1 MSSGDPGPALFG
13 RLLPE
18 PATVTAAEAVRSVNP
33 TADARGA
40 RPHVALNMVCTADGR
55 ATPAG
60 RTSRISNRADR
71 ELFHQLRTRFDAVMI
86 GAGTARIEHYGRIA
100 RDPDLR
106 AQRERNGLSADPW
119 RSSSVVG
126 STFPRRRSAAGRPGV
141 HGSILTASE
150 RKIDG
155 AAGPLHYL
163 RANGEALDLAR
174 MLAELRAGL
183 GVSAP
188 RPEPLE
194 ARRRIPRP
202 SRAWRSAL
210 AGGLLCEHGQTV
222 TQCVDTLLDL
232 AMCHHEAR
240 RSPIGRGRIVSAGC
254 RLSSG
259 SLRSPGRSHSPLPTT
274 MASSP

>member
-141 HGSILTASE
+141 HGSDSHGIRAQDRRRGRASALPARE
-150 RKIDG
+150 RRGTRPG
-155 AAGPLHYL
+155 ADAR
-163 RANGEALDLAR
+163 RAAR
-174 MLAELRAGL
+174 RTG
-183 GVSAP
+183 GVS
-188 RPEPLE
+188 PE
-194 ARRRIPRP
+194 A
-202 SRAWRSAL
+202 
-210 AGGLLCEHGQTV
+210 
-222 TQCVDTLLDL
+222 
-232 AMCHHEAR
+232 
-240 RSPIGRGRIVSAGC
+240 
-254 RLSSG
+254 
-259 SLRSPGRSHSPLPTT
+259 
-274 MASSP
+274 